1 MALLFRSSVD
11 SEARWKPQLGR
22 LMPELEV
29 RVWPEVGDP
38 ADIDYALVWR
48 PEPGLLASL
57 PNLKLILSLGAGVD
71 HILCDP
77 LLPRDAPIV
86 RLVDPYMTDAM
97 SEYVVLQVLRLHR
110 QDLDYH
116 AQQQAADWREL
127 EQKNAAA
134 RRVGILGAGAL
145 GQDAARKLN
154 GLGFDVALWS
164 RSEKAVEGPRS
175 YAGMAGLPALL
186 GRSEILVCLLP
197 LTAETDG
204 ILNTSTFTLLP
215 QGAALINVARGGHLM
230 EDDLLAALASGRL
243 SAAVLDVFREEPLP
257 AGHPFWRHPRVI
269 VTPHIAAATHPPTAA
284 PIILDNI
291 RRFEEGRPLLNRVDP
306 AQGY

>member
-11 SEARWKPQLGR
+11 SEARWKPQLAR

-29 RVWPEVGDP
+29 RVWPAIGNP

-57 PNLKLILSLGAGVD
+57 PNLRLILSLGAGVD

-110 QDLDYH
+110 QDLDYR
-116 AQQQAADWREL
+116 AQQEAGIWREL
-127 EQKNAAA
+127 EQKNAAE

-145 GQDAARKLN
+145 GQDAGRKLG
-154 GLGFDVALWS
+154 GLGFDVALWG
-164 RSEKAVEGPRS
+164 RSAKTVPGLATYTG
-175 YAGMAGLPALL
+175 AAGLPALL
-186 GRSEILVCLLP
+186 GRSDILVCLLP
-197 LTAETDG
+197 LTAETEG
-204 ILNTSTFTLLP
+204 ILNTGAFALLP
-215 QGAALINVARGGHLM
+215 RGAMLINAPRGVR
-230 EDDLLAALASGRL
+230 AS
-243 SAAVLDVFREEPLP
+243 VQ
-257 AGHPFWRHPRVI
+257 I
-269 VTPHIAAATHPPTAA
+269 VRSGA
-284 PIILDNI
+284 N
-291 RRFEEGRPLLNRVDP
+291 
-306 AQGY
+306 